1 MGGGLPL
8 LCKHV
13 YPRYENYS
21 TLLTTNVL
29 QLAGAYS
36 ESSSGKRAKAMTV
49 PNTPRRCLTCRSAP
63 RLSGQGPRQQE
74 KVRSGSKS
82 GCKTGICRMMC
93 VANCGA
99 ILRLKK
105 SAVTF
110 GNLIFVP
117 TLLSAFSFGKSAF
130 LCSVPGQL
138 SQAQEAASA
147 FSGPVWDAARLQF
160 DFENLVKCR
169 HALPA
174 RRRTQFFFGGLAF
187 HN

>member
-1 MGGGLPL
+1 MGGRLPL

-21 TLLTTNVL
+21 TLLTINVL

-36 ESSSGKRAKAMTV
+36 ESSSGKRAKATTV

-63 RLSGQGPRQQE
+63 RLSGQGPQQQE
-74 KVRSGSKS
+74 KVRGGSES
-82 GCKTGICRMMC
+82 GCKAGVWRTMR
-93 VANCGA
+93 VA

-110 GNLIFVP
+110 GNRIFVP

-130 LCSVPGQL
+130 LCGVPEQL

-160 DFENLVKCR
+160 DFETLAKRR